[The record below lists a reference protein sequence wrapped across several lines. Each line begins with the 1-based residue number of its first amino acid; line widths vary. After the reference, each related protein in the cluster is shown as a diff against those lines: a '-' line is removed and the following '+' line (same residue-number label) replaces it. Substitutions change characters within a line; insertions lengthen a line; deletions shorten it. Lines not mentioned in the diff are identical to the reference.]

1 MSKDKKQSKFAVLKS
16 IVLHAAILAM
26 LLFSFDFS
34 SKPQQLAV
42 AAQNEP
48 DIIEATFIDSNVIE
62 QQRREKRQAEAQA
75 RAEQERQRQQL
86 EKEKRERA
94 EREKR
99 KEQKALEEQAKK
111 QKEEAARQ
119 EQQKRQRQKE
129 AEARQAAERKA
140 EEARKLEEARRKEA
154 ERQKKL
160 AEERAAQAAA
170 KQQFVLSETD
180 KYIGLITQVI
190 QRNLI
195 FDKTAETKECRLN
208 IRMASSGLVF
218 DVKILRGDPALCRAA
233 QAAVLRPDSLPVS
246 KDPDVYEKLRDF
258 NLTVEL

>member
-1 MSKDKKQSKFAVLKS
+1 MSENDKQANKAIIKSVL
-16 IVLHAAILAM
+16 LHAGIVVM

-34 SKPQQLAV
+34 PKAQQLTV

-48 DIIEATFIDSNVIE
+48 NIIEATFIDSNVIE
-62 QQRREKRQAEAQA
+62 QQRREKQQAEAQA
-75 RAEQERQRQQL
+75 RAKKEQQRKQREIERKQRI
-86 EKEKRERA
+86 

-99 KEQKALEEQAKK
+99 KKQKALEEKAKK
-111 QKEEAARQ
+111 QKEQAAREEQQRKIREQKEAARQ
-119 EQQKRQRQKE
+119 KE
-129 AEARQAAERKA
+129 IADAK
-140 EEARKLEEARRKEA
+140 RKEEQRLEA
-154 ERQKKL
+154 QRQKKL
-160 AEERAAQAAA
+160 AEERAAKAAA

-195 FDKTAETKECRLN
+195 FDKSPEAKECRLN

-246 KDPDVYEKLRDF
+246 DDPDVYEKLRDF

>member
-1 MSKDKKQSKFAVLKS
+1 MSGNTKQTKASMIKS
-16 IVLHAAILAM
+16 VILHAAILAM

-75 RAEQERQRQQL
+75 RAEQERRKKQQ

-99 KEQKALEEQAKK
+99 KQQKALEEQEKK

-119 EQQKRQRQKE
+119 EQQRLQRQKE
-129 AEARQAAERKA
+129 IEAEQRA
-140 EEARKLEEARRKEA
+140 EEERRLEEARRVEA

-160 AEERAAQAAA
+160 AEERAAKAAA

-218 DVKILRGDPALCRAA
+218 DVKILQGDPALCRAA

>member
-1 MSKDKKQSKFAVLKS
+1 MSQENKQSNFAIIKSVL
-16 IVLHAAILAM
+16 LHAAILAM

-34 SKPQQLAV
+34 PRPQQLAV

-62 QQRREKRQAEAQA
+62 QQRRERRQAEAQA
-75 RAEQERQRQQL
+75 KAALERQRQQ
-86 EKEKRERA
+86 EEQARKERA

-99 KEQKALEEQAKK
+99 KKQKALEEQAM
-111 QKEEAARQ
+111 QRREEAAKQ
-119 EQQKRQRQKE
+119 EQQRLQREREAAEKRE
-129 AEARQAAERKA
+129 AERKA
-140 EEARKLEEARRKEA
+140 EEEKRREEARRKEA

-160 AEERAAQAAA
+160 AAERAA

-195 FDKTAETKECRLN
+195 FDKSAQVKECRLN
-208 IRMASSGLVF
+208 IRMSSSGLVF
-218 DVKILRGDPALCRAA
+218 DVKILKGDPALCRAA